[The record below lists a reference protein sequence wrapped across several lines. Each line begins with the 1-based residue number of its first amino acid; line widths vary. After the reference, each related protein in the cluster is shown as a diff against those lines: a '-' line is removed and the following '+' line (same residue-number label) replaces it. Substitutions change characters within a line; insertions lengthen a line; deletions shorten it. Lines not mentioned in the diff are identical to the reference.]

1 MNKLRKYFQAYHP
14 IVHIMML
21 GTVFISLTSS
31 MSIPF
36 LAIYLSETS
45 QLDFATIGLIIGA
58 GPLAGTFCGFIGG
71 FLSDF
76 FGRRRLMIISLLV
89 LAIVFIGFVYIES
102 PLFLLFLSILRGVS
116 TSFFNTI
123 SKALIGDL
131 TPEDQRFRVFSTR
144 YSAMNLGF
152 SIGPMVGAFLG
163 IGGSSITFLLTSSV
177 YLVYSIILVFLFQ
190 SFSVQ
195 QNTELNAERISLAQA
210 WNVVRS
216 DKVLFFFILGG
227 IMLTTVHGQISVP
240 LSQYLKENI
249 VDGVKLFGLLMSI
262 NGVTVIILQVP
273 LTRWSE
279 KFSIFHRIIL
289 GSSLLTL
296 GAVGFAFS
304 AGWAGFILSMIIF
317 TLAEILLV
325 PAEYTQ
331 IDQITPHGMRGTYY
345 GAQSFSEFGNFLGPW
360 IGGILLSAYGGTT
373 MFLTLG
379 AISIASLFFFSK
391 GRKLVRR

>member
-1 MNKLRKYFQAYHP
+1 
-14 IVHIMML
+14 
-21 GTVFISLTSS
+21 
-31 MSIPF
+31 
-36 LAIYLSETS
+36 
-45 QLDFATIGLIIGA
+45 
-58 GPLAGTFCGFIGG
+58 
-71 FLSDF
+71 
-76 FGRRRLMIISLLV
+76 MIISLLV

-195 QNTELNAERISLAQA
+195 QNTELNAERIGLAQA